1 MLTRYGSLLFAL
13 PAIILIVAF
22 GFELMS
28 AGQCTD
34 AGLHYDYTSGAC
46 SDEAV
51 PQLSYYQRNTVFINV
66 MLLLSM
72 AGALAMT
79 WGMLLKGMQ
88 PSDK

>member
-13 PAIILIVAF
+13 PAITLIVAF

-34 AGLHYDYTSGAC
+34 AGLHYDYTSGTC
-46 SDEAV
+46 IEEAV

>member
-13 PAIILIVAF
+13 PAITLIVAF

-46 SDEAV
+46 SEEAV

-72 AGALAMT
+72 AGCISHDLGHATQRHAALR
-79 WGMLLKGMQ
+79 
-88 PSDK
+88 

>member
-13 PAIILIVAF
+13 PAITLIVAF

-34 AGLHYDYTSGAC
+34 AGLHYDYTSGVC
-46 SDEAV
+46 SEEAV

-79 WGMLLKGMQ
+79 WGMLLTGMQ

>member
-34 AGLHYDYTSGAC
+34 AGLHYDYTSGTC
-46 SDEAV
+46 IEEAV

-66 MLLLSM
+66 MLL
-72 AGALAMT
+72 ACACRR
-79 WGMLLKGMQ
+79 
-88 PSDK
+88 